1 MSLSNGPFG
10 SSVAAEKGHSTGAD
24 AAENRGASSM
34 APLIVAIDGPAG
46 AGKSTLAAH
55 LASRFR
61 LLNLETGAMYRAFA
75 WKALAHNV
83 SPDDEEALD
92 TLLQETQIVL
102 EPGTDGNRVLL
113 DGKDVTGLLRTPEVT
128 AAASRVSV
136 HPAVRAWLVGLQ
148 QAMGTTVR
156 AGNSLA
162 GVVMEGRDIGGTV
175 FPQAQVKI
183 FLDASPEKRSERRY
197 AQVPVDDARVK
208 TDAGSGTAQSP
219 EEVLRSMRERDQRDR
234 NRAVSPMRPAA
245 DAVII
250 DSTYLTLDEVI
261 AQAEAIVI
269 ERWPQAARR

>member
-1 MSLSNGPFG
+1 MSTDNGQHRPSRHFDG
-10 SSVAAEKGHSTGAD
+10 GTGPAD
-24 AAENRGASSM
+24 DPAHAGEAV
-34 APLIVAIDGPAG
+34 PLIIAIDGPAG

-55 LASRFR
+55 LASRFQ

-75 WKALAHNV
+75 LKVLEAGL
-83 SPDDEEALD
+83 SPDDAS
-92 TLLQETQIVL
+92 TLETVLHHTEIVL

-113 DGKDVTGLLRTPEVT
+113 DGVDVTSRLRTPEVT

-136 HPAVRAWLVGLQ
+136 HPAVRAWLVALQ
-148 QAMGTTVR
+148 QAMGTAPRIGST
-156 AGNSLA
+156 LA

-197 AQVPVDDARVK
+197 AQVPAETGNK
-208 TDAGSGTAQSP
+208 ATTAANPGTTQSP
-219 EEVLRSMRERDQRDR
+219 EDVLRSMRERDQRDR
-234 NRAVSPMRPAA
+234 NRPISPLRPAP

-261 AQAEAIVI
+261 AQAEAIVT
-269 ERWPQAARR
+269 ERWAPAGRR